1 MKEILHGICCKEWL
15 QSAISACRLFIIN
28 NTPTLQIPI
37 SFIFESKLFTIRERA
52 GATLLASSAET
63 SIDVVR
69 IERRKEL
76 AFENKTYWDLKRWR
90 IIDDEHIHADIALC
104 SHSLQQMP

>member
-1 MKEILHGICCKEWL
+1 MQLRVVLPMMPVRNYVEEAFRCVNL
-15 QSAISACRLFIIN
+15 
-28 NTPTLQIPI
+28 
-37 SFIFESKLFTIRERA
+37 IRERA

-76 AFENKTYWDLKRWR
+76 ASKINLLGFE
-90 IIDDEHIHADIALC
+90 ALAYY
-104 SHSLQQMP
+104 